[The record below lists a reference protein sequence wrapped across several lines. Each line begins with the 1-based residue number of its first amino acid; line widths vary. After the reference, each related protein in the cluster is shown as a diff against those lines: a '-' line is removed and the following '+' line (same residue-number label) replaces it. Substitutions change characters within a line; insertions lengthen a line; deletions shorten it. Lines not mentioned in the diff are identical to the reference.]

1 MLSDDDGHLCQQTH
15 IHSQRVESLS
25 KDHSGNV
32 LLWKKYCE
40 KLFRVGSSSTCC
52 RGNLDWSD
60 SNFLTTEHRLMQR
73 LRIFH
78 LVWTLT
84 HLILPHKEK
93 ANKFRTTQLGLS
105 ILLRSPLHA
114 IFPIKCIT
122 IMKLTVMLW
131 ILRVWDHHSVLSPF
145 TIVK

>member
-1 MLSDDDGHLCQQTH
+1 MMMDIFVNKLIFIRKGWNHCRK
-15 IHSQRVESLS
+15 IIREMCCF
-25 KDHSGNV
+25 G
-32 LLWKKYCE
+32 KKYCE
-40 KLFRVGSSSTCC
+40 KLFRVGSSCC
-52 RGNLDWSD
+52 RCNSDWSD

-84 HLILPHKEK
+84 PLILPHKEK

>member
-32 LLWKKYCE
+32 LLWKWYCE
-40 KLFRVGSSSTCC
+40 KLFRVGSSCC
-52 RGNLDWSD
+52 RSNSDWSD
-60 SNFLTTEHRLMQR
+60 SNFLTTKHRLMQR
-73 LRIFH
+73 LRIFP
-78 LVWTLT
+78 LGLNSNP
-84 HLILPHKEK
+84 LILPHKEK